1 MITLDERT
9 ARRDQSIDQEIIG
22 LLDRLCKDL
31 EITPAMFALA
41 KERYESIAAYL
52 NEPDSQLLKFKPV
65 IYPQG
70 SINLGTTV
78 KPIGSDEFDVDVIS
92 QLDVSERTPTTAF
105 KKLIFE
111 RLEKR
116 GIYKLRM
123 MNRCIRV
130 QYANEFHIDITPAIP
145 DHDQGPENILVTD
158 KEAGCWKES
167 NPKDYR
173 TWFEE
178 IAALQPTLL
187 YEDRELMGK
196 FAAAEPLPV
205 PKFTRPLL
213 HRIIQLMKRH
223 RDTMFAGDKRAPI
236 SAIITTLAA
245 QSYEHH
251 AKSGGFSNQ
260 VQFIRAVVSAMPEFI
275 VRTNGIGAVPNPANP
290 LENYADKW
298 AAKPERQKAFY
309 AWHERVVA
317 HFDKILD
324 SLDRGKDIL
333 FEELSNAY
341 GKERVKKAVLE
352 DAEQRKILFEQHKLG
367 VTKRSGFT
375 APIEKAAKIGAS
387 VMSVPKHTN
396 FGE

>member
-1 MITLDERT
+1 MITLDETT
-9 ARRDQSIDQEIIG
+9 ARRYQSVDQEIIS

-31 EITPAMFALA
+31 EITPAVFALA

-52 NEPDSQLLKFKPV
+52 NEPDSPLLKFRPAV
-65 IYPQG
+65 YPQG

-92 QLDVSERTPTTAF
+92 QLNVSERTPTTAF

-111 RLEKR
+111 RLRKR

-145 DHDQGPENILVTD
+145 DRDQGPENILVTD

-167 NPKDYR
+167 NPKDYK

-178 IAALQPTLL
+178 IAVLQPSLL
-187 YEDRELMGK
+187 YENREL
-196 FAAAEPLPV
+196 
-205 PKFTRPLL
+205 
-213 HRIIQLMKRH
+213 
-223 RDTMFAGDKRAPI
+223 
-236 SAIITTLAA
+236 TTLAA
-245 QSYEHH
+245 QSYKHH
-251 AKSGGFSNQ
+251 STSDEFSNQ
-260 VQFIRAVVSAMPEFI
+260 VQFIRAVVGAMPEFI
-275 VRTNGIGAVPNPANP
+275 VRTNGVGAVPNPANP

-309 AWHERVVA
+309 TWHGRVVT

-324 SLDRGKDIL
+324 SLDRGKDVL

-341 GKERVKKAVLE
+341 GKDRVKKAVIDE
-352 DAEQRKILFEQHKLG
+352 AEQRKILFEQHKLG
-367 VTKRSGFT
+367 ITKRSGFT
-375 APIEKAAKIGAS
+375 APIEKAAKIGGS